1 MEDARIVLHRRLS
14 TKFVV
19 IAFLLSFAP
28 LTFLYIFSTNT
39 ATEMLIESLRN
50 GLKEKSYLVG
60 ADIDR
65 FFSQRER
72 DVRILSQADVLEG
85 TRIEDIIR
93 YLTEIIQETPYL
105 DDIDVINND
114 GIFIAS
120 SGEQNEQGK
129 HILELHPTLEE
140 LFDDVRAG
148 SQGQIFVSELLVTGQ
163 WPGIGFPDPHH
174 RPYKHHR
181 RKDAS
186 SRNQSRD
193 GCENRC

>member
-1 MEDARIVLHRRLS
+1 MEDARIVLHRKLS

-39 ATEMLIESLRN
+39 ATEMLIESLGN

-93 YLTEIIQETPYL
+93 Y
-105 DDIDVINND
+105 
-114 GIFIAS
+114 
-120 SGEQNEQGK
+120 
-129 HILELHPTLEE
+129 
-140 LFDDVRAG
+140 
-148 SQGQIFVSELLVTGQ
+148 
-163 WPGIGFPDPHH
+163 
-174 RPYKHHR
+174 R
-181 RKDAS
+181 RHV
-186 SRNQSRD
+186 
-193 GCENRC
+193 